1 MLTDKPC
8 LAHYAKDKCKMV
20 TTDASKIGLGITLWQ
35 KQNDGEIKPIA
46 FGSRYLNDTEINYS
60 IGELELLAVD
70 WGLEKVQFYLY
81 GKKVFLY
88 TDYQAL
94 EPLIKR
100 NRSNH
105 QYSAR
110 LTRWLYRLPHFDI
123 AVQHIAGKNLKFTD
137 YLSRNPLEGAP
148 TENKYDEEY
157 VTNILSEHAKL
168 NAKYGSLFDSQLERS
183 NQDTEIKQNQSENK
197 INQSNDQSH
206 QNRTFQ
212 NKHHVNKTD
221 NSEKTT
227 SGLSEINTAKTSPN
241 TTSEAN
247 EKMNRENMYHWGA
260 TREIMDIIRKRNKS
274 PETRRLVERREALA
288 KPGTMRRRYD
298 TQSQRMIFTP
308 SRPNKKSRDE
318 IAEIDAEF
326 TQRAHRIGGGYR
338 PLQPEEE
345 EEEEPEAPEEG
356 ELQNEQNTVDTEED
370 SVIMRGDNL
379 PIVDLSKYHT
389 DGKEAHHIQINHIV
403 GKITENKKL
412 TEENIKK
419 AEFNFML
426 DLKTL
431 ISKTAID
438 PEMTRVRASMRREEK
453 DTAPEGY
460 RPVSD
465 KLSIRWGLVFVDDQI
480 AVPID
485 LRRKL
490 IEILHFG
497 HSGTTK
503 MLSDA
508 KIFWWPEM
516 REDIE
521 QNVKDCTA
529 CLATGKNLK
538 YQIPKNQYGKLEK
551 LSEPGQ
557 ELQIDFTGKLHNKK
571 LNGEPQILIAIDR
584 FSKWPTAKICRTSDT
599 KEIIEIIKSDE
610 GGAFILT
617 EYKNFCKS
625 RNIEI
630 QYCPPRMHTGN
641 GTVERAIQTMKNLIL
656 ANMEDGNNLTESV
669 NRALRVMRFTI
680 LTGLKKTPFELHHGR
695 KPRTELTYIIKTE
708 NHFYQI
714 GQNYPFQHRIGAKY
728 RYMSEGTPTEKSPTT
743 W

>member
-1 MLTDKPC
+1 M
-8 LAHYAKDKCKMV
+8 
-20 TTDASKIGLGITLWQ
+20 
-35 KQNDGEIKPIA
+35 
-46 FGSRYLNDTEINYS
+46 
-60 IGELELLAVD
+60 
-70 WGLEKVQFYLY
+70 
-81 GKKVFLY
+81 Y
-88 TDYQAL
+88 TDHQAL

-110 LTRWLYRLPHFDI
+110 LTRWLYRLAHFDI

-157 VTNILSEHAKL
+157 VINILSEHAKL

-197 INQSNDQSH
+197 TNQSNDQLH

-308 SRPNKKSRDE
+308 SRPNKRSREE
-318 IAEIDAEF
+318 IAEIDAEL

-345 EEEEPEAPEEG
+345 EEPEAPEEG
-356 ELQNEQNTVDTEED
+356 DLQNEQNTVDTEED

-389 DGKEAHHIQINHIV
+389 DGKEAHYIQINHIV

-460 RPVSD
+460 RPVFD

-516 REDIE
+516 RKDIE
-521 QNVKDCTA
+521 QKVKDCTA

-599 KEIIEIIKSDE
+599 KEVIEIIKSDE

-714 GQNYPFQHRIGAKY
+714 GQNYPFQHRIGPKY

>member
-1 MLTDKPC
+1 MLKKNEPWIWEEEQEKDFKQIKQMLDDKPF
-8 LAHYAKDKCKMV
+8 LAHYAKDKCNMV
-20 TTDASKIGLGITLWQ
+20 TTDASKTGLGITLWQ
-35 KQNDGEIKPIA
+35 KQDDGEIKPIA
-46 FGSRYLNDTEINYS
+46 FGRRYLNNTEKNYS
-60 IGELELLAVD
+60 IGELELLTVV
-70 WGLEKVQFYLY
+70 WGLEKFRFYLY

-88 TDYQAL
+88 TDHQAL

-110 LTRWLYRLPHFDI
+110 LTRWLDRLAHFDI

-137 YLSRNPLEGAP
+137 YLSRNPVEGAP
-148 TENKYDEEY
+148 TGNKYDEEY
-157 VTNILSEHAKL
+157 VINILTEHAKL
-168 NAKYGSLFDSQLERS
+168 NAKYGSLFDNQSECS
-183 NQDTEIKQNQSENK
+183 KQDTEIKQNQFENK
-197 INQSNDQSH
+197 IEQSNDQSH

-212 NKHHVNKTD
+212 NKYHVNKTD

-227 SGLSEINTAKTSPN
+227 SGQSEINTAKTSSN
-241 TTSEAN
+241 TTSETN
-247 EKMNRENMYHWGA
+247 GKKDRENLYHWGA
-260 TREIMDIIRKRNKS
+260 TREIMDKIRKRNKS

-308 SRPNKKSRDE
+308 SRPNERSREE
-318 IAEIDAEF
+318 IAEIDAEL

-345 EEEEPEAPEEG
+345 EEEEEEKPEVREEG
-356 ELQNEQNTVDTEED
+356 ELQTEQNTVDTVED

-379 PIVDLSKYHT
+379 PIVDLIKYHT
-389 DGKEAHHIQINHIV
+389 DGKEAHYIQINHIV

-419 AEFNFML
+419 AKFNFML

-453 DTAPEGY
+453 NTAPEGY
-460 RPVSD
+460 RPIFD
-465 KLSIRWGLVFVDDQI
+465 KLSIRWGSVFVDDHI

-508 KIFWWPEM
+508 EIFWWPEM
-516 REDIE
+516 RKDIE
-521 QNVKDCTA
+521 Q
-529 CLATGKNLK
+529 
-538 YQIPKNQYGKLEK
+538 
-551 LSEPGQ
+551 
-557 ELQIDFTGKLHNKK
+557 
-571 LNGEPQILIAIDR
+571 
-584 FSKWPTAKICRTSDT
+584 
-599 KEIIEIIKSDE
+599 
-610 GGAFILT
+610 
-617 EYKNFCKS
+617 
-625 RNIEI
+625 
-630 QYCPPRMHTGN
+630 
-641 GTVERAIQTMKNLIL
+641 
-656 ANMEDGNNLTESV
+656 
-669 NRALRVMRFTI
+669 
-680 LTGLKKTPFELHHGR
+680 
-695 KPRTELTYIIKTE
+695 
-708 NHFYQI
+708 
-714 GQNYPFQHRIGAKY
+714 
-728 RYMSEGTPTEKSPTT
+728 
-743 W
+743 